1 MLAGYFNWLTEANLV
16 DSSDAALVLGLVKEV
31 LDYVI
36 SIL

>member
-16 DSSDAALVLGLVKEV
+16 DSTDATLVLSLVKEV

-36 SIL
+36 CVL